1 MKISVASGKGGT
13 GKTTI
18 ALNLAL
24 SLRSAGKRVH
34 LMDCDV
40 EEPDT
45 HLFLGTEMERTQNV
59 NLLIPEVDMNRC
71 TLCGECARACEFN
84 AIAVIGKKVMV
95 FPELCHGCNLCGVVC
110 PVKAIS
116 EKPHTIGVI
125 EQGKAFAETGE
136 ENSGNGLK
144 IDFTIGRLNIGEP
157 MATPV
162 IREEKRLA
170 IPEAVNIIDS
180 PPGTSCPVIEAIHG
194 TDFTILVTEPTPF
207 GLYDLKLAVGVVR
220 ELGVPFGVVLNR
232 SDIGDARVTE
242 YCRNEGIPLLMEIPF
257 DRKIAELYSRG
268 LAFVTALPDWRE
280 RFLRMFGTIEG
291 MIGSTETVESGKEVS
306 A

>member
-1 MKISVASGKGGT
+1 MKIAIASGKGGT

-24 SLRSAGKRVH
+24 SLIETGRRVH
-34 LMDCDV
+34 LLDCDV

-45 HLFLGTEMERTQNV
+45 HLFLKTTLNLRKKV
-59 NLLIPEVDMNRC
+59 NLLIPEVDMGKC
-71 TLCGECARACEFN
+71 TLCGECASACEFN

-110 PVKAIS
+110 PVTAIS

-125 EQGKAFAETGE
+125 EQGTATGE
-136 ENSGNGLK
+136 GQLK
-144 IDFTIGRLNIGEP
+144 MDFTIGRLNIGEP

-162 IREEKRLA
+162 IREEKKL
-170 IPEAVNIIDS
+170 ILPEVINIIDS

-220 ELGVPFGVVLNR
+220 DLGIPFGVVVNR
-232 SDIGDARVTE
+232 SDIGDKGVME
-242 YCRNEGIPLLMEIPF
+242 YCTEQAIPLLMEIPF
-257 DRKIAELYSRG
+257 VREIAELYSRG
-268 LAFVTALPDWRE
+268 IPFVTALPEWKE
-280 RFLRMFGTIEG
+280 RFIHMFDVIERM
-291 MIGSTETVESGKEVS
+291 VNNAKEVKE
-306 A
+306 

>member
-13 GKTTI
+13 GKTTV

-24 SLRSAGKRVH
+24 SLRSTGKRVH

-45 HLFLGTEMERTQNV
+45 HLFLKTKIERTQNV
-59 NLLIPEVDMNRC
+59 NLLIPEVDMEKC

-110 PVKAIS
+110 PVNAIS

-125 EQGKAFAETGE
+125 EQGKASALSGE
-136 ENSGNGLK
+136 ERAKGDPDSGLE

-162 IREEKRLA
+162 IREEKKLT
-170 IPEAVNIIDS
+170 ITDAVNIIDS
-180 PPGTSCPVIEAIHG
+180 PPGTSCPVIESIHS
-194 TDFTILVTEPTPF
+194 TDFAVLVTEPTPF

-220 ELGVPFGVVLNR
+220 ELGVPFGVVVNR
-232 SDIGDARVTE
+232 SDIGDAGVTD
-242 YCRNEGIPLLMEIPF
+242 YCKKEGIPVLMEIPF
-257 DRKIAELYSRG
+257 ERKIAELYSRG
-268 LAFVTALPDWRE
+268 LPFVTALPDWRE
-280 RFLRMFGTIEG
+280 RFLEMFTKIEG
-291 MIGSTETVESGKEVS
+291 MVENKKEVS